1 MWKVNKNMSC
11 RFWKRW
17 LNKRRFLTFI
27 LKVLIRTMTCSFQE
41 ALVKYGVEK
50 VDIFQTN
57 DLFEKKDMANVTN
70 TIFMLGRA
78 VIHDYYWLIHFW
90 IINRKLRFIF
100 VFGILLKSLRVTKTG
115 NYNIRCLCLFPKGF
129 IVHSSSYI

>member
-1 MWKVNKNMSC
+1 MWKVNENMNCS
-11 RFWKRW
+11 FEKRW

-27 LKVLIRTMTCSFQE
+27 LKVLIKTTTCSFQE

-78 VIHDYYWLIHFW
+78 VIYYWLIHFL
-90 IINRKLRFIF
+90 IRNRKLRFIF